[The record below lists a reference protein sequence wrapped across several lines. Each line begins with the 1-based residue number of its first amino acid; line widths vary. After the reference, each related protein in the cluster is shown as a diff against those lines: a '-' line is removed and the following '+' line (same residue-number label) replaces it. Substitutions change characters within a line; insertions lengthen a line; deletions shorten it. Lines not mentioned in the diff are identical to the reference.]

1 MDDPE
6 LAQEVQRL
14 LREGFPELPEP
25 VVKPVLTV
33 VSGLPGSGK
42 SYFSQKLV
50 ERFPCVIVESDAL
63 RKMLFPIPSYTPQE
77 SERLFKTCHSLIE
90 KLLKKGICVLLDATN
105 LIEHHRERLYNIAER
120 LGAKLI
126 LVRVEAPAEVI
137 RQRLQGRTEDKSNA
151 DWAVYQRMKP
161 KMQKIRRNHFAVDT
175 SRDIAPVIDKI
186 IREAR
191 R

>member
-1 MDDPE
+1 M
-6 LAQEVQRL
+6 
-14 LREGFPELPEP
+14 
-25 VVKPVLTV
+25 
-33 VSGLPGSGK
+33 
-42 SYFSQKLV
+42 
-50 ERFPCVIVESDAL
+50 
-63 RKMLFPIPSYTPQE
+63 
-77 SERLFKTCHSLIE
+77 TCHSLIE
-90 KLLKKGICVLLDATN
+90 TLLKRGICVLLDATN
-105 LIEHHRERLYNIAER
+105 LIEHHREPLYNIAER

-137 RQRLQGRTEDKSNA
+137 RQRLQGRTEDKSDA
-151 DWAVYQRMKP
+151 DWAVYQRMKS